1 MLTKIFFHPRM
12 ITTPWVCAC
21 LFCSSVSYGIGFG
34 YQSSTGWGGTSF
46 QMHSPGEE
54 SFGAFAN
61 YIMKDVKFRTY
72 SVSLSPYMILTP
84 ANSVVDLTLGPDLE
98 AYILEFA
105 SYFKDT
111 ANRGIVSV
119 APELGLS
126 VKHNSYPL
134 WPSIRIKYP
143 VFPLITSVFS
153 LRGVSMGVGTR
164 IILGKNFFLTLE
176 YDYSSFITDRFKALS
191 GDKETEE
198 NQEVQ
203 TNQAAEQTQ
212 EDAATQKKSGG
223 LRATRKS
230 IMFGFGIAFGHKA
243 EGGSADDKELED
255 KAADQEDKDD
265 YRPSSSNKGKKPVR
279 KRGVKKP

>member
-1 MLTKIFFHPRM
+1 
-12 ITTPWVCAC
+12 
-21 LFCSSVSYGIGFG
+21 
-34 YQSSTGWGGTSF
+34 
-46 QMHSPGEE
+46 MHKPGEE
-54 SFGAFAN
+54 KLGAFAN
-61 YIMKDVKFRTY
+61 YFMKDVKFRTY
-72 SVSLSPYMILTP
+72 SVSLSPYMIITP

-164 IILGKNFFLTLE
+164 IILGENFFLTLE

-191 GDKETEE
+191 GDKETEG
-198 NQEVQ
+198 NQEEQ
-203 TNQAAEQTQ
+203 TNQEAITQ
-212 EDAATQKKSGG
+212 EDAATQKKDGG

-243 EGGSADDKELED
+243 ESGSVADSELED
-255 KAADQEDKDD
+255 KAANQEVKDNH
-265 YRPSSSNKGKKPVR
+265 RSPSSNKGKKPAR
-279 KRGVKKP
+279 KKGVKKP